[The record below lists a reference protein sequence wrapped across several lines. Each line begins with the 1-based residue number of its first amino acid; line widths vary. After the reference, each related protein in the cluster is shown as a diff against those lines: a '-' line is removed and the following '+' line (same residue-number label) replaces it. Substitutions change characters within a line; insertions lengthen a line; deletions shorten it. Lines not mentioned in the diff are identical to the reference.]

1 MNDTLSWKPVY
12 RKPEVPTAIQTS
24 IARKNSVDT
33 AVTLPQYLVLIGEP
47 IPSVGLHRTRATA
60 PNRRHLAREKVHG
73 GKHFMA
79 TKKKAAKKK
88 KKH

>member
-1 MNDTLSWKPVY
+1 LGSTGKPGL
-12 RKPEVPTAIQTS
+12 K
-24 IARKNSVDT
+24 
-33 AVTLPQYLVLIGEP
+33 G
-47 IPSVGLHRTRATA
+47 PSRS
-60 PNRRHLAREKVHG
+60 NLAREKVHG

>member
-1 MNDTLSWKPVY
+1 M
-12 RKPEVPTAIQTS
+12 
-24 IARKNSVDT
+24 
-33 AVTLPQYLVLIGEP
+33 AVTLPQYLVLTGGP
-47 IPSVGLHRTRATA
+47 IPRVGLHWKPGRICPSRS
-60 PNRRHLAREKVHG
+60 NLAREKVHG

>member
-1 MNDTLSWKPVY
+1 MEFLLVSEPVY
-12 RKPEVPTAIQTS
+12 WNARGRKRRCKSATPQ
-24 IARKNSVDT
+24 NLVDM
-33 AVTLPQYLVLIGEP
+33 AVTLPQYLVLTGGP
-47 IPSVGLHRTRATA
+47 IPQVGLHRKGDA
-60 PNRRHLAREKVHG
+60 PNRHLAREKVHG

>member
-1 MNDTLSWKPVY
+1 LGY
-12 RKPEVPTAIQTS
+12 
-24 IARKNSVDT
+24 
-33 AVTLPQYLVLIGEP
+33 IG
-47 IPSVGLHRTRATA
+47 GLT

-73 GKHFMA
+73 GNYFMA

>member
-1 MNDTLSWKPVY
+1 MTVPVPPISCINNGAHTKG
-12 RKPEVPTAIQTS
+12 RAPF
-24 IARKNSVDT
+24 
-33 AVTLPQYLVLIGEP
+33 GEP
-47 IPSVGLHRTRATA
+47 GKGRD
-60 PNRRHLAREKVHG
+60 RRHLAREIAHG

>member
-1 MNDTLSWKPVY
+1 MERAENS
-12 RKPEVPTAIQTS
+12 
-24 IARKNSVDT
+24 KNFVDT

-47 IPSVGLHRTRATA
+47 IPRVGLHRTRATA

>member
-1 MNDTLSWKPVY
+1 M
-12 RKPEVPTAIQTS
+12 
-24 IARKNSVDT
+24 
-33 AVTLPQYLVLIGEP
+33 AVTLPQYLVLTGEP
-47 IPSVGLHRTRATA
+47 IPEVGLRRQGQR

-73 GKHFMA
+73 GNTSMA

>member
-1 MNDTLSWKPVY
+1 MT
-12 RKPEVPTAIQTS
+12 
-24 IARKNSVDT
+24 
-33 AVTLPQYLVLIGEP
+33 VTVPQYLVLTTEP
-47 IPSVGLHRTRATA
+47 IPREGLPSENRAKAGTEG
-60 PNRRHLAREKVHG
+60 AREKAHG

>member
-1 MNDTLSWKPVY
+1 MPG
-12 RKPEVPTAIQTS
+12 
-24 IARKNSVDT
+24 
-33 AVTLPQYLVLIGEP
+33 LIR
-47 IPSVGLHRTRATA
+47 PSRS
-60 PNRRHLAREKVHG
+60 NLAREKVHG

>member
-1 MNDTLSWKPVY
+1 M
-12 RKPEVPTAIQTS
+12 TAT
-24 IARKNSVDT
+24 V
-33 AVTLPQYLVLIGEP
+33 PQYLVLTTEP
-47 IPSVGLHRTRATA
+47 IPREGA
-60 PNRRHLAREKVHG
+60 PFGEPGKGRDRRHLAREKAHG

>member
-1 MNDTLSWKPVY
+1 LG
-12 RKPEVPTAIQTS
+12 S
-24 IARKNSVDT
+24 IRQNGQNARPKIN
-33 AVTLPQYLVLIGEP
+33 
-47 IPSVGLHRTRATA
+47 
-60 PNRRHLAREKVHG
+60 LAREKVHG

>member
-1 MNDTLSWKPVY
+1 MSCFGLLT
-12 RKPEVPTAIQTS
+12 TQ
-24 IARKNSVDT
+24 NSVDMP
-33 AVTLPQYLVLIGEP
+33 VTLPQYLVLTGEP
-47 IPSVGLHRTRATA
+47 IPIVGLHRGLT

-73 GKHFMA
+73 GNYFMA

>member
-1 MNDTLSWKPVY
+1 MQ
-12 RKPEVPTAIQTS
+12 IC
-24 IARKNSVDT
+24 IDT

-47 IPSVGLHRTRATA
+47 IPRVGLHRTRATA

>member
-1 MNDTLSWKPVY
+1 MAKRPDRTNTLQGK
-12 RKPEVPTAIQTS
+12 
-24 IARKNSVDT
+24 
-33 AVTLPQYLVLIGEP
+33 
-47 IPSVGLHRTRATA
+47 
-60 PNRRHLAREKVHG
+60 KVHG

>member
-1 MNDTLSWKPVY
+1 M
-12 RKPEVPTAIQTS
+12 
-24 IARKNSVDT
+24 
-33 AVTLPQYLVLIGEP
+33 AVTVPQYLVLTGEP
-47 IPSVGLHRTRATA
+47 IPELGLHRQTGKS

-73 GKHFMA
+73 GNYFMA

>member
-1 MNDTLSWKPVY
+1 VGPYQGLGSSETGFS
-12 RKPEVPTAIQTS
+12 
-24 IARKNSVDT
+24 ARTEEN
-33 AVTLPQYLVLIGEP
+33 
-47 IPSVGLHRTRATA
+47 
-60 PNRRHLAREKVHG
+60 LAREKVHG